1 VRDLGSLYQRL
12 GSCFEQLAAGSGVD
26 VRAASRALM
35 ARAGADEDVVEL
47 LELLEPVKWY
57 GRLLGEEALAA
68 RIAGTE
74 MPQARPY
81 DADTPLDR
89 VVDALFPESL
99 PARRVARLCQR
110 HFEGD
115 TGAVA
120 GILDCALAWQD
131 LGPRPDC
138 PADVAP
144 ALELLCRVGEA
155 VVDVLEGCMAPSAA
169 LSLLETAARPQGEYL
184 IAVVPPLRSWLAG
197 LGG

>member
-1 VRDLGSLYQRL
+1 MNLLSVLQSK
-12 GSCFEQLAAGSGVD
+12 LAVGSGVD
-26 VRAASRALM
+26 IRAMSRALM
-35 ARAGADEDVVEL
+35 SRAGADDEAIAL

-68 RIAGTE
+68 RIAGAE

-110 HFEGD
+110 HSEGD
-115 TGAVA
+115 SGAVA
-120 GILDCALAWQD
+120 GILECALAWQA
-131 LGPRPDC
+131 LGPWPDC

-144 ALELLCRVGEA
+144 ALDLLCRVGEA
-155 VVDVLEGCMAPSAA
+155 VVDVLEGCMAPSDA
-169 LSLLETAARPQGEYL
+169 LTLLETAAKPQGEYL
-184 IAVVPPLRSWLAG
+184 IAVVPPLRSWLTG
-197 LGG
+197 LGR